1 MHRSRR
7 AGFIIDCQNADLASA
22 SRFWSKAL
30 GTANEPST
38 GSDVRLD
45 TKNRDLVVEVQ
56 RVDHES
62 RLHLDLETD
71 DLEAE
76 VGRLERLGA
85 RRVAQVKTWWVPQA
99 PTGQRFC
106 VVRAASPKFAE
117 WASVWD

>member
-45 TKNRDLVVEVQ
+45 TKNRDLVVDEIRDA
-56 RVDHES
+56 RVFGS
-62 RLHLDLETD
+62 RNERFTD
-71 DLEAE
+71 G
-76 VGRLERLGA
+76 VERLYFG
-85 RRVAQVKTWWVPQA
+85 R
-99 PTGQRFC
+99 GQR
-106 VVRAASPKFAE
+106 
-117 WASVWD
+117 